1 MSALRKWLFTG
12 LLVIVPGV
20 ITAWVLHWIIS
31 TLDQTLQILPENWQ
45 PDRLLGFHI
54 PGFGVLL
61 TFAILLTVGALASNF
76 AGRKLVEWGDR
87 LVSRIPVVRSI
98 YSSVKQVSDTLFSE
112 SGNAFRT
119 AVLVQWPREGVWT
132 VAFITGAPSGEVAAY
147 LRDGY
152 VSVYVP
158 TTPNPTGG
166 YFVILRKSDCI
177 ELDMSVDAALKYIV
191 SMGVVAPRTSR
202 SPIPSNPF
210 PSARPARAPDTSPPV
225 WAPPR
230 AGRSTHGHAFPLLRS
245 RHRSPDGP
253 NRHPRG
259 LGEPPPR
266 PWRRDLHR
274 PARPRRQR
282 AGGVRPGPRRHVQDG
297 RGRAQRV
304 LRAGQGPGARAPPG
318 ARPTTASRAAGSRCC
333 ATS

>member
-20 ITAWVLHWIIS
+20 ITAWVLNWIIG
-31 TLDQTLQILPENWQ
+31 TLDQTLQILPGSWQ

-61 TFAILLTVGALASNF
+61 TLAILLIVGALASNF
-76 AGRKLVEWGDR
+76 AGRKLVEWGDA

-98 YSSVKQVSDTLFSE
+98 YSSVKQVSDTIFSE

-132 VAFITGAPSGEVAAY
+132 VAFVTGAPNGEVAAY
-147 LRDGY
+147 LRDEF

-166 YFVILRKSDCI
+166 YFVMIRKSDCI

-191 SMGVVAPRTSR
+191 SMGVVAP
-202 SPIPSNPF
+202 PDPVIPSE
-210 PSARPARAPDTSPPV
+210 SK
-225 WAPPR
+225 
-230 AGRSTHGHAFPLLRS
+230 
-245 RHRSPDGP
+245 
-253 NRHPRG
+253 
-259 LGEPPPR
+259 
-266 PWRRDLHR
+266 
-274 PARPRRQR
+274 
-282 AGGVRPGPRRHVQDG
+282 
-297 RGRAQRV
+297 
-304 LRAGQGPGARAPPG
+304 
-318 ARPTTASRAAGSRCC
+318 
-333 ATS
+333 